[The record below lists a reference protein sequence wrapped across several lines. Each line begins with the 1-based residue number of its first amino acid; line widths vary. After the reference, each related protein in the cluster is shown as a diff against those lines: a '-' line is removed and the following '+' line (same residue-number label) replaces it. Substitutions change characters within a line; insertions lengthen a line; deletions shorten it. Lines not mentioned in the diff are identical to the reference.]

1 MTAPRGAANENI
13 SRRRLIIGGLRL
25 RDIKVVVKPSAVGPI
40 RSAPS
45 PKFQIPSTCAGA
57 VPNDGRTY
65 PCVLIQPEKR
75 LVPDSPSH

>member
-40 RSAPS
+40 QLAPS
-45 PKFQIPSTCAGA
+45 PKTHTPSKGVGA

-65 PCVLIQPEKR
+65 PCVLIQPEIR